1 MKFLYLFYN
10 FLLWHFRYF
19 WKGTSLGT
27 FWFNSTGTQKN
38 PNLPIQP
45 KYIPSCSLI
54 DKYYAG
60 DIIETP
66 TNEESPEDCQK
77 ICQSTQSCQFF
88 TWDRIS
94 KQCLRRSYYSLILD
108 VNNSISGPKFCKEK
122 GGSEFHNEHQE
133 NNENASLEAKLN
145 ELNVAKPL
153 AKPRFG
159 PPPTFMG

>member
-1 MKFLYLFYN
+1 MT
-10 FLLWHFRYF
+10 LWREGHILDIFE
-19 WKGTSLGT
+19 KELPSLGT

-77 ICQSTQSCQFF
+77 ICQSTQTCQFF

-108 VNNSISGPKFCKEK
+108 VNNSISGPKFCMEI
-122 GGSEFHNEHQE
+122 GRSEFHNGHQE
-133 NNENASLEAKLN
+133 KM
-145 ELNVAKPL
+145 KMPH
-153 AKPRFG
+153 KQG
-159 PPPTFMG
+159 K